1 MKGNPCQ
8 WKGCTSPST
17 SRSDYCQIHAT
28 EHRKRYLKSYVK
40 KRMVLTKEPKSA
52 RHNKI
57 TWELWEAFQDL
68 KPNEIEMLV
77 TKRISDIKYAQKYR
91 RDLDK
96 INQWRTE
103 IAVLRDIYKKQRGRD
118 LELGGWKKTYGED

>member
-1 MKGNPCQ
+1 
-8 WKGCTSPST
+8 
-17 SRSDYCQIHAT
+17 
-28 EHRKRYLKSYVK
+28 
-40 KRMVLTKEPKSA
+40 MVLTKEPKSA